1 MAYKCTTAKRK
12 STDFIVIHCS
22 ATQAKADIGAAEID
36 RWHRKQGW
44 QCIGYTYVIRRCG
57 TIEEGREE
65 DKIGSHVQ
73 NHNANSLGICMIGGV
88 AADGKTPENNFTTAQ
103 FDSLKALVTLL
114 KIKYPH
120 AVVQGHRDFPNVA
133 KACPSFSVKDWL
145 NSNTETHPIYPTCGK
160 PN

>member
-36 RWHRKQGW
+36 RWHRGQGW
-44 QCIGYTYVIRRCG
+44 QTIGYHYVIRRTG
-57 TIEEGREE
+57 LIEEGREE

-73 NHNANSLGICMIGGV
+73 NHNANSIGICMIGGV
-88 AADGKTPENNFTTAQ
+88 AADGKTPENNFTPEQ
-103 FDSLKALVTLL
+103 FDSLKSLVARL
-114 KIKYPH
+114 KTKYTN
-120 AVVQGHRDFPNVA
+120 AVVQGHRDFPGVA

-145 NSNTETHPIYPTCGK
+145 NSNTTERSAT
-160 PN
+160 